1 MGSLRA
7 LERRKEITFFIL
19 RLRGDFDWPF
29 FEDMSRIL
37 TVLEFYRCFG
47 FVDKI
52 LGNMLLLKYVD
63 EKNQCFAR

>member
-19 RLRGDFDWPF
+19 RLRGDLDWPF

-37 TVLEFYRCFG
+37 TVFRVLSVFRLC
-47 FVDKI
+47 
-52 LGNMLLLKYVD
+52 
-63 EKNQCFAR
+63 